1 MELADIGSQVGIR
14 NQPPPGR
21 TTGRTRGN
29 KLATDKS
36 DANREGRHSRRN
48 HIDGH
53 TPLCIVYTHH
63 MSKRLQVLLD
73 ADEWEQLQEI
83 ARRHRTTVS
92 EWVRRTLREARERE
106 PGGDLDTKLGT
117 IRAAARHEFP
127 TADIDQM
134 LQEIDSGQAA
144 LPGTA
149 L

>member
-1 MELADIGSQVGIR
+1 
-14 NQPPPGR
+14 
-21 TTGRTRGN
+21 
-29 KLATDKS
+29 
-36 DANREGRHSRRN
+36 
-48 HIDGH
+48 
-53 TPLCIVYTHH
+53 

-83 ARRHRTTVS
+83 ACRHRTTVS

-117 IRAAARHEFP
+117 IRAAASHEFP

-134 LQEIDSGQAA
+134 LEEIERGQAA

-149 L
+149 P